1 MKHAFCLRFAYSLT
15 MEYSVAR
22 EAAIIT
28 LIPPCKIAFVST
40 VNVDTPQTVTIHQA
54 FISKSAR

>member
-1 MKHAFCLRFAYSLT
+1 MKHAFCLRFAYRLT

-28 LIPPCKIAFVST
+28 LIPLCKIAFGST
-40 VNVDTPQTVTIHQA
+40 GSKNKEKQA
-54 FISKSAR
+54 KFKIFF